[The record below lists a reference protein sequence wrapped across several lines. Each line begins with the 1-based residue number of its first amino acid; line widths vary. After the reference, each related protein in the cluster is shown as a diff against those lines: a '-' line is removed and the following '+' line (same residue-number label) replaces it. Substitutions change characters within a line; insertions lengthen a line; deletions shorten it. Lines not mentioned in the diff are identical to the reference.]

1 MKLNHHVLVVIGTG
15 LLCSSTVHA
24 SGEHSHT
31 AGMKNHSGYSSQ
43 YNPWRAQP
51 RQHRGYWGSTA
62 QSVNGNGNGSM
73 QRLPRQA
80 SVTMPQPTVR
90 RSYMPQSPI
99 PARQHEYRSYIQQVN
114 PYYSGAN
121 SGPWWS
127 DPVAV
132 PYGPWATGNG
142 WPNGLW

>member
-1 MKLNHHVLVVIGTG
+1 MKLNRHVLLVISAG
-15 LLCSSTVHA
+15 LLCSSATHA
-24 SGEHSHT
+24 SGGHSYATGTH
-31 AGMKNHSGYSSQ
+31 NHAGYSSQ

-51 RQHRGYWGSTA
+51 RSRRGYWGSSE
-62 QSVNGNGNGSM
+62 QSGNGNG
-73 QRLPRQA
+73 LVKWPRQPR
-80 SVTMPQPTVR
+80 VTMPQPTVR
-90 RSYMPQSPI
+90 RAYLPQSPI

-114 PYYSGAN
+114 PYYSGHN